1 MCSEH
6 LLSKNNDIL
15 PFSFQQW
22 NESEWWKKVFYLQ
35 QGGEIIKILCCVA
48 LVYNS
53 FFFFRTGVFKRKLFD
68 IRFSYKRCNFSRGC
82 LLVKMASKT
91 VTRSIRPSNRPVVY
105 WSKKGKD
112 KVTKVVTP
120 IKKKTRHR
128 AKRSKLQR
136 NGWLCQKV
144 QTPAERDMRRKDHTD
159 TIFTC
164 KFTDKFLEQ
173 NI

>member
-6 LLSKNNDIL
+6 LLSNNNDIL

-53 FFFFRTGVFKRKLFD
+53 FFFFRTGVFKRTLFD

-105 WSKKGKD
+105 WSKKK
-112 KVTKVVTP
+112 
-120 IKKKTRHR
+120 IKI
-128 AKRSKLQR
+128 KLQR
-136 NGWLCQKV
+136 LSHLSKRKRV
-144 QTPAERDMRRKDHTD
+144 TARKDPNFNETD
-159 TIFTC
+159 GFVKKFRLQQKEIWGEKTILIR
-164 KFTDKFLEQ
+164 FLPV
-173 NI
+173 NLPINF